1 MRELKNT
8 ELEDVAGGL
17 SWPIIEVV
25 KIVYKISHEILD
37 RMTGED

>member
-17 SWPIIEVV
+17 SWPIEIV

-37 RMTGED
+37 RMTGEN

>member
-17 SWPIIEVV
+17 SWPIEIV
-25 KIVYKISHEILD
+25 KIVYKISLEILEVV
-37 RMTGED
+37 TGED